1 MHSTNQV
8 IKFVLIMTTLVAL
21 TLAGLFTFLKPVHE
35 ANEALYNKKAILS
48 AVATKLD
55 TPISEMSGEQIE
67 NLFKTSIEQKV
78 VNQKGEV
85 VPPAD
90 VVAAGYK
97 GGKAEDVK
105 IRKEKKKSDAERLLP
120 FYTYT
125 DSKGDKSYIVSIVG
139 NGLWDEI
146 WGNVALESNVST
158 IAGVAFDHQA
168 ETPGLGA
175 EIKDNSSW
183 KRQFIGKELYAA
195 NGDFKSIDVVKG
207 GSKGGPHEVD
217 GISGATITADGVE
230 EMIDRG
236 MTNYQPY
243 FQKIKK

>member
-1 MHSTNQV
+1 
-8 IKFVLIMTTLVAL
+8 MTTVVAL

-48 AVATKLD
+48 AVASKLD
-55 TPISEMSGEQIE
+55 TPLSEMSSEQIE
-67 NLFKTSIEQKV
+67 DLFANSIDQKV
-78 VNQKGEV
+78 VKLNGEEV
-85 VPPAD
+85 SEAE

-97 GGKAEDVK
+97 GGQAEHVK
-105 IRKEKKKSDAERLLP
+105 IRKEKKKSDAERILP

-125 DSKGDKSYIVSIVG
+125 NSKGEKSYIVSVVG

-146 WGNVALESNVST
+146 WGNIALESNGST
-158 IAGVAFDHQA
+158 IAGVAFDHQG

-175 EIKDNSSW
+175 EIKDNTSW
-183 KRQFIGKELYAA
+183 KRNFTGKELYAA

-217 GISGATITADGVE
+217 GISGATITADGVA
-230 EMIDRG
+230 EMLERG
-236 MTNYQPY
+236 LAYYQPY
-243 FQKIKK
+243 FAKIKK

>member
-1 MHSTNQV
+1 
-8 IKFVLIMTTLVAL
+8 MTTVVAL

-48 AVATKLD
+48 AVASKLD
-55 TPISEMSGEQIE
+55 TPLSEMSAEQIE
-67 NLFKTSIEQKV
+67 DLFANSIEQKV
-78 VNQKGEV
+78 VKLNGEEV
-85 VPPAD
+85 SEAEVI
-90 VVAAGYK
+90 AAGYK
-97 GGKAEDVK
+97 GGKAEHVK
-105 IRKEKKKSDAERLLP
+105 IRKEKKKSDEERILP

-125 DSKGDKSYIVSIVG
+125 NSKGEKSYIVSVVG

-146 WGNVALESNVST
+146 WGNIALESNGST
-158 IAGVAFDHQA
+158 IAGVAFDHQG

-183 KRQFIGKELYAA
+183 KRNFTGKELYAA

-217 GISGATITADGVE
+217 GISGATITADGVA
-230 EMIDRG
+230 EMLERG
-236 MTNYQPY
+236 LAYYQPY
-243 FQKIKK
+243 FEKIKK

>member
-48 AVATKLD
+48 AVASKLD
-55 TPISEMSGEQIE
+55 TPLNEMSPEQIE
-67 NLFKTSIEQKV
+67 DLFKNSIEQKV
-78 VNQKGEV
+78 LNQKGEEV
-85 VPPAD
+85 SEAD

-97 GGKAEDVK
+97 GGKAEHVK
-105 IRKEKKKSDAERLLP
+105 IRKEKKKSDSDRLLP

-125 DSKGDKSYIVSIVG
+125 NSKGEQSYIVSIVG

-146 WGNVALESNVST
+146 WGNIALEANGST
-158 IAGVAFDHQA
+158 IAGVAFDHQG

-175 EIKDNSSW
+175 EIKDNTSW
-183 KRQFIGKELYAA
+183 KNQFTGKELYAS
-195 NGDFKSIDVVKG
+195 NGDFKSIDIVKG

-217 GISGATITADGVE
+217 GISGATITADGVA
-230 EMIDRG
+230 EMLDRG
-236 MTNYQPY
+236 MEYYQPY
-243 FQKIKK
+243 FEKIKK

>member
-1 MHSTNQV
+1 
-8 IKFVLIMTTLVAL
+8 MTTLVAL
-21 TLAGLFTFLKPVHE
+21 VLAGLFTFLKPVHE

-55 TPISEMSGEQIE
+55 TPLNEMSSKQVEE
-67 NLFKTSIEQKV
+67 LFANSIDQKV
-78 VNQKGEV
+78 VKQNGEEV
-85 VPPAD
+85 TEAE

-97 GGKAEDVK
+97 GGKAEHVK
-105 IRKEKKKSDAERLLP
+105 IRKEKKKSDEDRLLP

-125 DSKGDKSYIVSIVG
+125 NKKGEKSYIVSVVG

-146 WGNVALESNVST
+146 WGNIALESNGST
-158 IAGVAFDHQA
+158 IAGVSFDHQG

-183 KRQFIGKELYAA
+183 KRLFIDKELYTAD
-195 NGDFKSIDVVKG
+195 GEFVSVDVVKG
-207 GSKGGPHEVD
+207 GAKVGDVHAVD

-230 EMIDRG
+230 EMLERG
-236 MTNYQPY
+236 MAYYQSY
-243 FQKIKK
+243 FEKIKK

>member
-1 MHSTNQV
+1 
-8 IKFVLIMTTLVAL
+8 MTTVVAL

-55 TPISEMSGEQIE
+55 TPLDQMTGDQIE
-67 NLFKTSIEQKV
+67 ELFKTSINQKV
-78 VNQKGEV
+78 INQSGEEI
-85 VPPAD
+85 PAEK

-97 GGKAEDVK
+97 GGKAEDIK
-105 IRKEKKKSDAERLLP
+105 IRKEKKKSDADRLLP

-125 DSKGDKSYIVSIVG
+125 DSKGEKSYIVSVVG

-146 WGNVALESNVST
+146 WGNIALESNGST
-158 IAGVAFDHQA
+158 IAGVSFDHQG

-183 KRQFIGKELYAA
+183 KKLFVDKELYTPD
-195 NGDFKSIDVVKG
+195 GEFVSIDVVKG
-207 GSKGGPHEVD
+207 GARKGAMHEVD

-230 EMIDRG
+230 EMLERG
-236 MTNYQPY
+236 LAYYQPY
-243 FQKIKK
+243 FEKIKK

>member
-1 MHSTNQV
+1 VHNTNQV

-35 ANEALYNKKAILS
+35 ANEALYNKKAILY
-48 AVATKLD
+48 AVASKLD
-55 TPISEMSGEQIE
+55 TPISKMSPEKIDDIFT
-67 NLFKTSIEQKV
+67 NSIDQKV
-78 VNQKGEV
+78 VNQRGEEISKE
-85 VPPAD
+85 D
-90 VVAAGYK
+90 VIAAGYK
-97 GGKAEDVK
+97 GGRAEDVN
-105 IRKEKKKSDAERLLP
+105 IRKEKRKSDADRLLP

-146 WGNVALESNVST
+146 WGNVALESNVNT

-175 EIKDNSSW
+175 EIKDNTSW
-183 KRQFIGKELYAA
+183 KNQFTGKNLYAS

-217 GISGATITADGVE
+217 GISGATITADGVA
-230 EMIDRG
+230 EMLDRG
-236 MTNYQPY
+236 IVYYQPY
-243 FQKIKK
+243 FEKIKK

>member
-1 MHSTNQV
+1 
-8 IKFVLIMTTLVAL
+8 MTTLVAVV
-21 TLAGLFTFLKPVHE
+21 LAGLFTFLKPVHE
-35 ANEALYNKKAILS
+35 SNEALYNKKAILS
-48 AVATKLD
+48 AVASKLE
-55 TPISEMSGEQIE
+55 TPLNEMSGDQVEE
-67 NLFKTSIEQKV
+67 LFKTSIDQKV

-85 VPPAD
+85 VPESE

-125 DSKGDKSYIVSIVG
+125 DSKGEKSYIVSVVG

-146 WGNVALESNVST
+146 WGNIALESNGST
-158 IAGVAFDHQA
+158 IAGVAFDHQG

-183 KRQFIGKELYAA
+183 KKLFIEKELYTPE
-195 NGDFKSIDVVKG
+195 GEFVSIDVVKG
-207 GSKGGPHEVD
+207 GAKKGDMHAVD
-217 GISGATITADGVE
+217 GISGATITADGVA
-230 EMIDRG
+230 EMLERG
-236 MTNYQPY
+236 MAYYQPY
-243 FQKIKK
+243 FEKIK

>member
-48 AVATKLD
+48 AVETKLD
-55 TPISEMSGEQIE
+55 SPISAMSGEQIE
-67 NLFKTSIEQKV
+67 ELFKTSIDQKV
-78 VNQKGEV
+78 VNQKGEEVSIEEV
-85 VPPAD
+85 VS
-90 VVAAGYK
+90 AGYK

-105 IRKEKKKSDAERLLP
+105 IRKEKKKSDANRLLP
-120 FYTYT
+120 FYTFT
-125 DSKGDKSYIVSIVG
+125 DSKGEKSYIVSVVG

-146 WGNVALESNVST
+146 WGNIALEANGST
-158 IAGVAFDHQA
+158 IAGVAFDHQG

-175 EIKDNSSW
+175 EIKDNTSW
-183 KRQFIGKELYAA
+183 KNQFTGKQLYDS
-195 NGDFKSIDVVKG
+195 NGNFKSIDIVKG

-217 GISGATITADGVE
+217 GISGATITADGVA

-236 MTNYQPY
+236 MAYYQPY
-243 FQKIKK
+243 FEKIKK